1 MKLTESRQANAS
13 AQWIVLGTDS
23 LGRESRQHWYAMD
36 GAAKHLDSL
45 VSGTVT
51 LRLGTDREAV
61 IARKEPNGEI
71 LYSDKYLIAMAYMVE
86 AALRAIP
93 QEMQ

>member
-1 MKLTESRQANAS
+1 MKLAETQQARAA

-23 LGRESRQHWYAMD
+23 LGRESRQHCYAMD
-36 GAAKHLDSL
+36 SAAKNLDSL

-51 LRLGTDREAV
+51 LRLGNDQEAV

-71 LYSDKYLIAMAYMVE
+71 LYSDKYLLAIAYMVE
-86 AALRAIP
+86 AALRAVP
-93 QEMQ
+93 KEMK